1 LPGPSGRL
9 RGENGLAGANIVLGV
24 SGGIAAYKAI
34 EVCRRL
40 VDAGAHVSPVLTPD
54 SLHFVTTTTFSALAS
69 EPARTTLWDSPEVS
83 PHTTL
88 GQRADLVVVAPATAR
103 VLAAYTIGL
112 SDDLLVA
119 TLLATR
125 APVLLCPAMHTEMW
139 EQPSVQANLATL
151 RDRGVHVLDP
161 ASGHLAGGDV
171 GVGRLREPHEIV
183 AECERILGATK
194 DLAGLRVCVTAGGTR
209 EPIDAVRVIT
219 NRSSGKQGHAIA
231 EEAHARGASVTL
243 VTAASLPVPA
253 GIEVVKVST
262 VADFEQAVVPR
273 QAEFDVIVQ
282 SAAMSD
288 FRPKAPADR
297 KIKKDEGPPEI
308 ILEPTHDFSVD
319 LGKAKRPGQVLVGFA
334 AETDDLIRNAERKIR
349 SKNLDLIVAN
359 DVGAP
364 GVGFEHDTNAVSI
377 ISATGA
383 REDVPLT
390 DKRAIAR
397 AVLDAV
403 LTHRE
408 TKQ

>member
-1 LPGPSGRL
+1 
-9 RGENGLAGANIVLGV
+9 
-24 SGGIAAYKAI
+24 
-34 EVCRRL
+34 
-40 VDAGAHVSPVLTPD
+40 VSPVLTPD

-69 EPARTTLWDSPEVS
+69 EPARTTLWDSPEPS

-88 GQRADLVVVAPATAR
+88 GQRADLVVVAPATSR
-103 VLAAYTIGL
+103 VLAAYAIGL

-125 APVLLCPAMHTEMW
+125 APVLVCPAMHTEMW
-139 EQPSVQANLATL
+139 EQPAVQQNLETL
-151 RDRGVHVLDP
+151 RGRGVHVLDP
-161 ASGHLAGGDV
+161 ARGHLAGGDV

-183 AECERILGATK
+183 AECERILASTR
-194 DLAGLRVCVTAGGTR
+194 DLAGLKVCVTAGGTR

-231 EEAHARGASVTL
+231 EEAFARGAQVTL

-253 GIEVVKVST
+253 GIEVVTAST
-262 VADFEQAVVPR
+262 VADFERAVVPR

-319 LGKAKRPGQVLVGFA
+319 LGTAKRPGQTLVGFA
-334 AETDDLIRNAERKIR
+334 AETDDLVANAERKIR

-377 ISATGA
+377 ISATGS

-403 LTHRE
+403 LKHRE
-408 TKQ
+408 TMQ